1 MRSIALF
8 LLLSLI
14 FYSTYYVMKHK
25 LDDTE
30 KDIEIRYKEVPKLLI
45 EEQYDFNT
53 KSYFDTI
60 KKADNLWKELNTSN

>member
-1 MRSIALF
+1 
-8 LLLSLI
+8 
-14 FYSTYYVMKHK
+14 MKHK